1 MDYKKYNIELSDI
14 NIIKSIYRNGK
25 ENSGDSKDNQFDKR
39 IDKETYRI
47 DLVNAETFFCDLYN
61 TELMD
66 IIKKYIKLDN
76 TEYITNV
83 HYINYGIGKEAK
95 PHVDTGSSI
104 RTYIIMLSDN
114 FEGGDFYL
122 DNQLIPINLG
132 EMIEFNADMVHS
144 VSKVTNGNREVLV
157 AWVKKSNKNKIS
169 LL

>member
-66 IIKKYIKLDN
+66 IIKKYIMIQQDIVVFKKLIKKQ
-76 TEYITNV
+76 E
-83 HYINYGIGKEAK
+83 KK
-95 PHVDTGSSI
+95 
-104 RTYIIMLSDN
+104 
-114 FEGGDFYL
+114 
-122 DNQLIPINLG
+122 
-132 EMIEFNADMVHS
+132 
-144 VSKVTNGNREVLV
+144 LV
-157 AWVKKSNKNKIS
+157 V
-169 LL
+169 